1 MGRTKAKFADALP
14 TFLGGATGSYF
25 NSKGFLA
32 EVFHPWVHWEGP
44 GSGFENSSGG
54 AGGGGAGGGVQKS
67 GFFQTPFFCGFL
79 KNRTGLFQN
88 IIFLRVFE
96 KWGSAFFQKSEIFKI
111 SSSSHPKNAH
121 IKLIGFQWVFGGWGD
136 APFIFFMGRMGQKSK
151 NGPSRA
157 VYPPVVGLLVAIC
170 HPSEAA
176 MADYHCCVSTHD

>member
-1 MGRTKAKFADALP
+1 MAHMSKNLDFFKPHFFA
-14 TFLGGATGSYF
+14 
-25 NSKGFLA
+25 GFR
-32 EVFHPWVHWEGP
+32 
-44 GSGFENSSGG
+44 
-54 AGGGGAGGGVQKS
+54 
-67 GFFQTPFFCGFL
+67 

-121 IKLIGFQWVFGGWGD
+121 IKLIGFQWVFCGWGD

-157 VYPPVVGLLVAIC
+157 PHPPVRAVYPPGVGLLGHTCQTGKHLNQTSKKQTCQNINCRLSSNDVKLANCQIS
-170 HPSEAA
+170 HMRNMSNTLHAKA
-176 MADYHCCVSTHD
+176 MPGKQCKAKQYQAMP